1 MRLLITLAVL
11 AVSATSAHAGEDRYG
26 SRRASAGMD
35 AAGRP
40 APLPYSGPM
49 LSWSGKAAAPAIAST
64 ATRQQSPAR
73 PDLMSGGLYRG
84 APAPRSPL
92 AMAPAPTPAGPRAM
106 TAAPA
111 GYAGPPAQ
119 QTAPQSLYSAPA
131 PRAAAASPPPPPPSA
146 TMVQGGL
153 YASAGPRF
161 YSVHRP
167 YGETPDP
174 IPATPAGAATA
185 YRPEASLAGAV
196 ALSGVGD
203 GVLSEGQEDG
213 GLGGVGAS
221 DAAEEAER
229 AARREAERAAA
240 RRAPAGGSK

>member
-1 MRLLITLAVL
+1 MRLLFAITLL
-11 AVSATSAHAGEDRYG
+11 AVSATGAQAGEDRYG
-26 SRRASAGMD
+26 SRRAPAGAD

-49 LSWSGKAAAPAIAST
+49 LTWSGKTAAPAIAS
-64 ATRQQSPAR
+64 AAPRQQLPAR
-73 PDLMSGGLYRG
+73 PDMMSGLYRG
-84 APAPRSPL
+84 ALAPHSPI
-92 AMAPAPTPAGPRAM
+92 AMAPAPAP
-106 TAAPA
+106 AAPRVITGASA
-111 GYAGPPAQ
+111 GYAGPTAQ
-119 QTAPQSLYSAPA
+119 QAAPQSLYSAPA
-131 PRAAAASPPPPPPSA
+131 PRAAAASLPPPPSA
-146 TMVQGGL
+146 TMVQGGI

-161 YSVHRP
+161 YSVHRL

-174 IPATPAGAATA
+174 IPAAPAGAATA

-203 GVLSEGQEDG
+203 GVLSEGEEEG

-221 DAAEEAER
+221 DAAEEAGR

-240 RRAPAGGSK
+240 RRSAAGSGK

>member
-1 MRLLITLAVL
+1 MRLLLAFAVL
-11 AVSATSAHAGEDRYG
+11 ALSVTSAHAGEDRYG
-26 SRRASAGMD
+26 PRGAP
-35 AAGRP
+35 AAGGRQ
-40 APLPYSGPM
+40 APSPYSGPM
-49 LSWSGKAAAPAIAST
+49 LRWAGKTAAPATAS
-64 ATRQQSPAR
+64 APIRQQAPAR
-73 PDLMSGGLYRG
+73 PELMGGGLYRA
-84 APAPRSPL
+84 APAPQPPV
-92 AMAPAPTPAGPRAM
+92 AMAPASIPARPTAM
-106 TAAPA
+106 PAAPA
-111 GYAGPPAQ
+111 RYAPPSAQ

-131 PRAAAASPPPPPPSA
+131 PRAVATSLPPPTSA

-203 GVLSEGQEDG
+203 SVMTEGQDDG

-229 AARREAERAAA
+229 AAKREAERAAT
-240 RRAPAGGSK
+240 RRAAAGTGK

>member
-1 MRLLITLAVL
+1 MRLLLAITLL
-11 AVSATSAHAGEDRYG
+11 AVSATGAQAGEDRYG
-26 SRRASAGMD
+26 SRRAPAGAD

-49 LSWSGKAAAPAIAST
+49 LTWSGKTAAPAIAS
-64 ATRQQSPAR
+64 AAPRQQLPAR
-73 PDLMSGGLYRG
+73 PDMMSGGLYRG
-84 APAPRSPL
+84 APAPQLPM
-92 AMAPAPTPAGPRAM
+92 AMAPAPAPAAPRVM

-111 GYAGPPAQ
+111 GYAGPTAQ
-119 QTAPQSLYSAPA
+119 QAAPQSLYSAPA
-131 PRAAAASPPPPPPSA
+131 PRAAAASLPPPPSA
-146 TMVQGGL
+146 TMVQGGI

-174 IPATPAGAATA
+174 IPAAPAGAATA

-203 GVLSEGQEDG
+203 GVLSEGQDEG

-221 DAAEEAER
+221 DAAEEAGR

-240 RRAPAGGSK
+240 RRSAAGSGK